1 MVNNGKDDKEL
12 NDYLKGN
19 SELSNRYRAS
29 STVEPPVH
37 LDEKILSAAKEA
49 VNEYEYEQKSRVA
62 FHKSPW
68 ALPVSIAAMITLSV
82 SLVVTMQQ
90 ETGQPLINV
99 PEPDLELYD
108 STMLLEEMVMPQT
121 ITEDDD
127 MSVLDKIEIKQRS
140 DERAYDY
147 APAPEALGAVGGYR
161 ANNEAKVLKN
171 EAAIQP
177 AKKALLKEKARSEAS
192 AKRIFAKEQLLQSA
206 PMEAEADAVMELKR
220 DRQLSQQDQELMNI
234 KALWEAGELAN
245 ARQAYEDF
253 IKKYPDFTR
262 EGIKEELGADVYH
275 ALINF

>member
-29 STVEPPVH
+29 SRVEPPVH

-49 VNEYEYEQKSRVA
+49 VNEYEQKSRVA

-99 PEPDLELYD
+99 PESDLELYD

-121 ITEDDD
+121 ITDDDD

-140 DERAYDY
+140 VERAYDY
-147 APAPEALGAVGGYR
+147 VPAPEALGAVGAYR
-161 ANNEAKVLKN
+161 TNNEARGLKN

-192 AKRIFAKEQLLQSA
+192 EKRIFAKDQLLQSA
-206 PMEAEADAVMELKR
+206 PMEAEVNAIIELKQ
-220 DRQLSQQDQELMNI
+220 DRQLFLQDKQLMKI
-234 KALWEAGELAN
+234 KVLWEEGHLFDAK
-245 ARQAYEDF
+245 QAYEDF
-253 IKKYPDFTR
+253 IKKNPDITV
-262 EGIKEELGADVYH
+262 ESIKEIIGLDIYL
-275 ALINF
+275 ALIDF